1 MSAYPNATSATSA
14 HTLVRAFWSIANARD
29 VIGYAPEYD
38 SEVNYVDDI
47 RRLLTETCD
56 VGRLG

>member
-1 MSAYPNATSATSA
+1 M
-14 HTLVRAFWSIANARD
+14 HTLVRAFWNIANARA
-29 VIGYAPEYD
+29 VIGYAPED
-38 SEVNYVDDI
+38 ESEVNYVDDI